1 MQLNPGVRVLLT
13 ALTLGMVAGVLPA
26 SAQEYPQRPVR
37 LIVPFTAGGGT
48 DVLGRILAKNLSVVL
63 AQPVIVENVAGAS
76 GTVGTAQVARSAA
89 DGYTLLLGASVT
101 NAIAPALY
109 QKLSYQPVNDFAA
122 IAQLATFGNAIVAS
136 PTLQVRN
143 IAELTRWAQQAK
155 NGGSYGTWG
164 VGSAGH
170 LAMEMVNATTG
181 AALTHIPYKGTVL
194 ALNDVLGGQ
203 LPVAVTDPLVVVPF
217 YKTGKVTVLAVTGA
231 RRSATM
237 PEVPTLVEQGI
248 AFSTDSWY
256 AVFAPAK
263 TPAAVQR
270 KLQAAMH
277 QVMATA
283 EFKKTLADLG
293 LTSSTLS
300 TADFDSVRR
309 QDLAT
314 WSKLVALSGA
324 KAD

>member
-1 MQLNPGVRVLLT
+1 MLFNPGIRVLC
-13 ALTLGMVAGVLPA
+13 AVLTLGMLAGARPA

-48 DVLGRILAKNLSVVL
+48 DVLGRILAKNLSMLL

-76 GTVGTAQVARSAA
+76 GTVGTAQAARAAA

-109 QKLSYQPVNDFAA
+109 PQLRYEPVSDFVP
-122 IAQLATFGNAIVAS
+122 IAQLATFGNPIVVNPAL
-136 PTLQVRN
+136 PVRT
-143 IAELTRWAQQAK
+143 IADLTAWARQAK

-170 LAMEMVNATTG
+170 LAMEMVNAKTG
-181 AALTHIPYKGTVL
+181 AALTHIPYKGAVL
-194 ALNDVLGGQ
+194 ALNDVLSGQ
-203 LPVAVTDPLVVVPF
+203 LPVAVTDPLVVLPF
-217 YKTGKVTVLAVTGA
+217 YKAGKVKVIAVTGA
-231 RRSATM
+231 RRSASM
-237 PEVPTLVEQGI
+237 PEVPTLAEQGV
-248 AFSTDSWY
+248 ALSTDSWY

-263 TPAAVQR
+263 TPASVQQ
-270 KLQAAMH
+270 KLQVAMH

-283 EFKKTLADLG
+283 EFQKTLGDLG
-293 LTSSTLS
+293 LQPSTLS
-300 TADFDSVRR
+300 TAEFDSVRR

-314 WSKLVALSGA
+314 WSRLVVLSGA